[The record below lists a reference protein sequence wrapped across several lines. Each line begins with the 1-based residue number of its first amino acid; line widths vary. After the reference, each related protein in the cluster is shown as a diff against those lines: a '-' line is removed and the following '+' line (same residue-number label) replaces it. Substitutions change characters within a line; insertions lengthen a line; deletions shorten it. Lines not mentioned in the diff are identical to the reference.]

1 MLLTSSTRAVLAL
14 LAAAAAG
21 CLAGCGPAGVNGPV
35 EIPAGSS
42 AEGATT
48 INGSVTVGDGAQVGE
63 TATVNGGVRLG
74 ANVTALSARTV
85 NGGIEIGSG
94 TRISHDV
101 EAVNGSIRLSKG
113 VDVGGAVKNINGG
126 IRIDAAHV
134 SNGISTYTGDI
145 EVGHGSHVQG
155 GIHVQKPDFGNDEH
169 RTPRIV
175 IGADSVIEGP
185 LQFDREVKLL
195 VSDTSKIGP
204 VEGATVQLFSGD
216 DTNHLIE
223 APTAEAAGDEAGQS
237 AAAGKAAAD
246 TSGKASGEKAATG
259 AGGKSGGEK
268 AAAGAAQK
276 P

>member
-1 MLLTSSTRAVLAL
+1 MFLTSSTRAVLAL
-14 LAAAAAG
+14 LAAAFAG
-21 CLAGCGPAGVNGPV
+21 CLAGCGPVGVNGPV
-35 EIPAGSS
+35 EVPAGSS

-63 TATVNGGVRLG
+63 TATVNGGVHLG

-101 EAVNGSIRLSKG
+101 EAVNGTIRLSKG

-134 SNGISTYTGDI
+134 SNGVSTFTGDI

-155 GIHVQKPDFGNDEH
+155 GIHVQMPDFGNDEH

-175 IGADSVIEGP
+175 IGADSVVEGT
-185 LQFDREVKLL
+185 LKFDREVKLL
-195 VSDTSKIGP
+195 VSDTAKIGP

-216 DTNHLIE
+216 DTNHLVE
-223 APTAEAAGDEAGQS
+223 APTAEATGDDAGGAATDKPAAEASGKAGGAR
-237 AAAGKAAAD
+237 AAAGAA
-246 TSGKASGEKAATG
+246 
-259 AGGKSGGEK
+259 GKSGGEK